1 MSGGETAV
9 KCFREDVQWERW
21 DVLFFTD
28 YHCQR
33 LLISSFSPPSICLPL
48 EAHFSPF
55 MITGI
60 YAPFCW
66 ILVFCFFAFLSCFHD
81 LKVGNNAI
89 LIEPQS
95 NERTPNPALPKP
107 HVGRSLSIHPSLILL
122 VFL

>member
-33 LLISSFSPPSICLPL
+33 LLISSFSTPSICLSL

-55 MITGI
+55 MITE
-60 YAPFCW
+60 AFMHPFVGFW
-66 ILVFCFFAFLSCFHD
+66 YFAFLLFFPVSM
-81 LKVGNNAI
+81 I
-89 LIEPQS
+89 
-95 NERTPNPALPKP
+95 
-107 HVGRSLSIHPSLILL
+107 
-122 VFL
+122 